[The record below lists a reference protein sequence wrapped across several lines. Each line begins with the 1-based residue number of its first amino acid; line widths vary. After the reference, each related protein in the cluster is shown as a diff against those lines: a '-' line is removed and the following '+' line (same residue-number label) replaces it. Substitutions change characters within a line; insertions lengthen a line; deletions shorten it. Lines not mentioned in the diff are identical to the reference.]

1 MPDTVPTSG
10 TTLDGLLAG
19 FLTRTPLTLRVV
31 LVSPDGLK
39 IAYAGEADRAE
50 RLAASISGMF
60 SLSRGSVR
68 GGVQQL
74 IVEGD
79 TESLF
84 VMSAGSA
91 AEPTSVGTLLGVV
104 ANSEAD
110 PGVIGWEMLSL
121 IKSLAEHLSTK
132 ARTGMH
138 PGQGR

>member
-39 IAYAGEADRAE
+39 IAHAGETDKSE
-50 RLAASISGMF
+50 QLAASISGMS

-68 GGVQQL
+68 GGVRQL

-104 ANSEAD
+104 ADSEAD
-110 PGVIGWEMLSL
+110 PGVIGWEMDSL

>member
-19 FLTRTPLTLRVV
+19 FLTRTPHTLCVV

-39 IAYAGEADRAE
+39 IAHAGETDKPE
-50 RLAASISGMF
+50 QLAASIGGLS

-68 GGVQQL
+68 GGVRQL

-79 TESLF
+79 IESLF
-84 VMSAGSA
+84 VMRAGSA
-91 AEPTSVGTLLGVV
+91 AEPATVGTLLGVV
-104 ANSEAD
+104 VDSEAD
-110 PGVIGWEMLSL
+110 PGVIGWEMDSL